1 MVLPSGI
8 IHTMTHTTILT
19 SKGTTTIPKE
29 IRDYLGIKPGMQV
42 NFTKNKQGKY
52 EIGRAK
58 TIEEVRAVNQMWLK
72 KRGTI
77 NKKYQSGDGFTA
89 AVKEGQ

>member
-1 MVLPSGI
+1 
-8 IHTMTHTTILT
+8 MTYTTILT

-29 IRDYLGIKPGMQV
+29 IRDTLGIKPGMQV

-58 TIEEVRAVNQMWLK
+58 TIEEVRDVNQVWLK
-72 KRGTI
+72 KRGTY

-89 AVKEGQ
+89 AAKERQ